1 MRSTLLIIQVVAA
14 LLLMFAILFQNR
26 GTGTGVALGN
36 DFGSYY
42 AKRGF
47 EKTLH
52 YATIGLA
59 AIFIVL
65 AVVNTLLFQPS

>member
-14 LLLMFAILFQNR
+14 FLLVLAILFQNR
-26 GTGTGVALGN
+26 GTGTGTALGN

-52 YATIGLA
+52 YATTVLGVIFVILA
-59 AIFIVL
+59 I
-65 AVVNTLLFQPS
+65 VNTLLFQPS

>member
-1 MRSTLLIIQVVAA
+1 MRPTLLVVQVISAI
-14 LLLMFAILFQNR
+14 LLMMVILFQNR

-47 EKTLH
+47 EKTLY
-52 YATIGLA
+52 YASIVLGVA
-59 AIFIVL
+59 FIVL
-65 AVVNTLLFQPS
+65 AIVNTLLFQPS